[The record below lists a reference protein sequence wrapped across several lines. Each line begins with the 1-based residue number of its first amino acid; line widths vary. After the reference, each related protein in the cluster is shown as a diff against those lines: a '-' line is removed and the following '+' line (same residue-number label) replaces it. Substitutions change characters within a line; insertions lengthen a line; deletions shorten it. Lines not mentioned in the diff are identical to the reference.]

1 MFSTRLEAAA
11 KISSDAAGAE
21 QIWLNNCDDSQ
32 IIACSVQHS
41 AAVARASS
49 LQKTSQ
55 QIIISLFLWD
65 SQDGIPSL
73 HYDRRCLL
81 GVGLSPHQRWYQ
93 NMMMRHDRNET
104 HLDDNPGN
112 YNKYFAIIHTDVV
125 TLEFILSKAKHPS
138 LHSVS
143 QWDQKQNFVSILLRI

>member
-49 LQKTSQ
+49 LHISTDHHL
-55 QIIISLFLWD
+55 SLFVRFSRWN
-65 SQDGIPSL
+65 SFL

-112 YNKYFAIIHTDVV
+112 YNKYFAIIHTNVV
-125 TLEFILSKAKHPS
+125 TLEFILSEAKHPS